1 MIVTPIV
8 IGSRAHF
15 EYPSFDHGF
24 FEPLGAIMTQPGRKT
39 GLRVSTLENDFTH
52 RVMEI
57 FLSDMFAVGFLVC
70 RIWKD
75 PKKESKINIC
85 S

>member
-24 FEPLGAIMTQPGRKT
+24 FDFLGATWKKIT
-39 GLRVSTLENDFTH
+39 GWVSTLENDFTH

-70 RIWKD
+70 RI
-75 PKKESKINIC
+75 
-85 S
+85 